1 MKSEMLTRTI
11 STLRC
16 AVGDETLAVVDF
28 IEMPEKEFVLIMNEL
43 SNCINGICLV
53 YIYDEANHM
62 HTIRSEIGDIELT
75 FCWENGMTTFY
86 NIRKLI
92 TDLEK
97 ERWRCMTPI
106 SNPDDADILQF
117 MQAWHPDRIRICKG
131 DWCLTACGDIKLGY
145 MGFDIRT
152 KEEIAPTKVLTKY
165 LGYPEELAARA
176 LMGEERAVEEFHR
189 YPGSDWV
196 PYEAVKSVNQTYHE
210 IKEFDEKDKLSWIS
224 NSVWKTMHIRIIG
237 SELLSINGNGD
248 YIEVIDTAH
257 LNSER
262 SRYAIDNSCYLKYVP
277 DLSQS
282 ITECYI
288 VSSVVDVLR
297 LVTFFDTIDL
307 LAGKCFISIGSSYRV
322 EAALR
327 AIEDMESSRATIY
340 MGLTNR
346 HSRTTTRIVQERYPD
361 VVDLRIRKNELGDID
376 FDMDEVAKM
385 VPKKYQEEY
394 FRLRK
399 LKPQKKA
406 CEQNR
411 FY

>member
-1 MKSEMLTRTI
+1 MKNKILARVSGA
-11 STLRC
+11 LRC
-16 AVGDETLAVVDF
+16 AFGDEIRAVVDF
-28 IEMPEKEFVLIMNEL
+28 IDMPEEEFVFIMQEV
-43 SNCINGICLV
+43 SNGMRGICLV
-53 YIYDEANHM
+53 YIYDEENHM
-62 HTIRSEIGDIELT
+62 HIIRSEIGDLELT
-75 FCWENGMTTFY
+75 FRWENGMTTFFHM
-86 NIRKLI
+86 RKLI
-92 TDLEK
+92 ADIEK

-131 DWCLTACGDIKLGY
+131 DWCLTACSDIKLGY
-145 MGFDIRT
+145 TGFDIMT
-152 KEEIAPTKVLTKY
+152 KEEIAPTKVLIKY

-176 LMGEERAVEEFHR
+176 LMGEEQAVEDFLR

-196 PYEAVKSVNQTYHE
+196 PYEAVKSVNQTYHRL
-210 IKEFDEKDKLSWIS
+210 KEFDEKDRLSWIS
-224 NSVWKTMHIRIIG
+224 ISTWKTLHIRIFG
-237 SELLSINGNGD
+237 ADMLSINGNGD

-262 SRYAIDNSCYLKYVP
+262 SRYAIDNSRFLKYVP
-277 DLSQS
+277 DLSLP

-288 VSSVVDVLR
+288 VSSVVDILR
-297 LVTFFDTIDL
+297 LVTFFDTIGL
-307 LAGKCFISIGSSYRV
+307 LAGKCFISIGSSFRV

-361 VVDLRIRKNELGDID
+361 VVDLHLGKNELGDID

-394 FRLRK
+394 FRLCK
-399 LKPQKKA
+399 LK
-406 CEQNR
+406 
-411 FY
+411 